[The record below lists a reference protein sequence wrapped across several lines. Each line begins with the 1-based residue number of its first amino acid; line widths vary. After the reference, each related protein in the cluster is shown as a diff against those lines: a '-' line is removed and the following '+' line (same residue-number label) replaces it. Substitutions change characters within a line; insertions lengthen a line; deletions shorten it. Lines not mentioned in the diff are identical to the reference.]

1 MTTAAA
7 PTVPAPTAR
16 RNGLLLVTLS
26 AVMWST
32 GGLIVRILGSLDS
45 WTVVFWRSVFAAAFL
60 IVFMLARDG
69 RRTGDLFR
77 RMGRPGLIVA
87 GCFATASVAL
97 IVALNLTS
105 VADALIIMSSAPLVA
120 ALLAWAVLGERPSM
134 HAFLAIFACMTGVAI
149 MVSGAWGHGTITGD
163 LVALLIALGYGI
175 AIVTMRRHPDIR
187 MTPAVFAGTGIAAL
201 AVLPLAAPLSPT
213 LPQLALLVVFGA
225 FQLGLGLA
233 IFVTGA
239 RLAPAADVALISTLE
254 PILGPLWVWLVIGE
268 TPGLAALAGGAIV
281 IAALIG
287 YTIVTR
293 RRQPCTTT

>member
-1 MTTAAA
+1 VTAAA
-7 PTVPAPTAR
+7 HPLDPLRTAR

-32 GGLIVRILGSLDS
+32 GGLIVRVLGSLDS

-60 IVFMLARDG
+60 GCFMLVRDG
-69 RRTGDLFR
+69 RGTADLFR
-77 RMGRPGLIVA
+77 RMGLPGFIVA
-87 GCFATASVAL
+87 LCFATASIAL

-120 ALLAWAVLGERPSM
+120 ALLAWVVLGEQPTFS
-134 HAFLAIFACMTGVAI
+134 AFLAIFACISGVAV
-149 MVSGAWGHGTITGD
+149 MVSGAWGHGTVAGD
-163 LVALLIALGYGI
+163 MVAMLIALGYGV
-175 AIVTMRRHPDIR
+175 AIVTMRRHPEIR
-187 MTPAVFAGTGIAAL
+187 MTPAVFTGTGLAAL
-201 AVLPLAAPLSPT
+201 VVLPLAVPFSPAPM
-213 LPQLALLVVFGA
+213 QFALLIVFGA
-225 FQLGLGLA
+225 AQLGMGLA

-254 PILGPLWVWLVIGE
+254 PILGPFWVWLVIGE
-268 TPGLAALAGGAIV
+268 TPGVAALAGGSIV

-293 RRQPCTTT
+293 RG